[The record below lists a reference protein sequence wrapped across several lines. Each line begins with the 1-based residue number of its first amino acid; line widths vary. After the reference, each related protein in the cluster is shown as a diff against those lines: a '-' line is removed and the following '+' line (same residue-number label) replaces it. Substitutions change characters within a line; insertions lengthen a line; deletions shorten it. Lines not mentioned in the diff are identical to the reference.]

1 NPVISRWSPYHGAYF
16 AVMESV
22 AKIVAGGGKTSEIR
36 LTFQEYF
43 EKLKE
48 DPNRWGKP
56 FAAVLGSIEAQRQL
70 EIPAIGGKD
79 SMSGSYQDIDVPPT
93 LISFAVAPNKTN
105 KIKSATLQ
113 KNNSK
118 LSVFIPDLTD
128 EFLFEASH
136 LKEIFECIQSNNSK
150 IISAATVKYG
160 GIAETLAMMAFGN
173 EIGTS
178 TTLSDRLD
186 WMKYYPGAIIIEHSE
201 ELNVPDE
208 IQSNYFEL
216 GTTNTSSELNFA
228 STLLSDPV
236 KINISEAKQA
246 WKLTFADLFPE
257 KSFTSQ
263 VSSFKLDSFK
273 NNFKPDT
280 SEATVR
286 SKTLNLKQKTAKPK
300 VFIPAFPGTNSEYDS
315 AKAFQKEGAET
326 EIIVFKNLSE
336 KDIEDTVIAY
346 SKAIENSQI
355 LFI

>member
-1 NPVISRWSPYHGAYF
+1 
-16 AVMESV
+16 
-22 AKIVAGGGKTSEIR
+22 IR

-93 LISFAVAPNKTN
+93 LISFAVAPNKSS

-113 KNNSK
+113 KTNSK

-128 EFLFEASH
+128 EFLFEAPH
-136 LKEIFECIQSNNSK
+136 LKEIFGCIQSNNSK
-150 IISAATVKYG
+150 IISAAAVKYG

-216 GTTNTSSELNFA
+216 GTTNTSSELNFNGIII
-228 STLLSDPV
+228 S
-236 KINISEAKQA
+236 ISEAKQA
-246 WKLTFADLFPE
+246 WKSTFADIFPE

-273 NNFKPDT
+273 NNFKPQ
-280 SEATVR
+280 
-286 SKTLNLKQKTAKPK
+286 TLNLKQKTAKPK

-355 LFI
+355 LFIPGGFSAADEPDGSGKFIATVLRNERIKES